1 MGLSI
6 YNIKKWL
13 KMLMGKSIMHVNQDL
28 GKYFSPVEVKGYF
41 NDLTEKVLRDPETLK
56 NKTIPMSTDE
66 KAGKVYFPIAIFQYG
81 LGAYDLYI
89 GTREEIYKG
98 QFMRCVDW
106 AIKNQEEI
114 GAWNNFGFVQ
124 AESPYSSMCQGEG
137 CSLLLRAYKETGN
150 VSYLTAAAKAI
161 DFMLLPIDKGGTTE
175 YLNEEIIFHE
185 YTNKSTILNGWI
197 FSFFGLYELN
207 LILNDTKYKEL
218 VGTSVCS
225 LKNHLNDYDC
235 GYWSKYDVDKM
246 IASPFYNKLHIAQLK
261 ALVMIDND
269 AAFSE
274 MLAKFERYQNSW
286 WNRKRAFIKKACQK
300 VFEK

>member
-1 MGLSI
+1 
-6 YNIKKWL
+6 
-13 KMLMGKSIMHVNQDL
+13 MLTGKSIMHVNQDL
-28 GKYFSPVEVKGYF
+28 GKYFSPGELKGYF

-89 GTREEIYKG
+89 GTGKEIYKD

-106 AIKNQEEI
+106 AINNQEEI

-124 AESPYSSMCQGEG
+124 VEAPYSSMCQGEG

-150 VSYLTAAAKAI
+150 VSYLTAATKAI

-175 YLNEEIIFHE
+175 YLNEEIIFYE

-207 LILNDTKYKEL
+207 LILNDAKYKEL
-218 VGTSVCS
+218 VGISVCS
-225 LKNHLNDYDC
+225 LKNHINDFDL
-235 GYWSKYDVDKM
+235 GFWSKYDMDKM
-246 IASPFYNKLHIAQLK
+246 IASPFYHKLHIAQLK
-261 ALVMIDND
+261 ALVMIDDD

-274 MLAKFERYQNSW
+274 MLAEFERYQNSW
-286 WNRKRAFIKKACQK
+286 WNRQRAFIKKAWQK

>member
-1 MGLSI
+1 M
-6 YNIKKWL
+6 
-13 KMLMGKSIMHVNQDL
+13 
-28 GKYFSPVEVKGYF
+28 
-41 NDLTEKVLRDPETLK
+41 
-56 NKTIPMSTDE
+56 
-66 KAGKVYFPIAIFQYG
+66 
-81 LGAYDLYI
+81 YI

-225 LKNHLNDYDC
+225 LKNHLNDFDC

-246 IASPFYNKLHIAQLK
+246 IASPFYHKLHIAQLK